1 MLEAKRGTAPAS
13 FPSLT
18 QIDSER
24 RLGPPD
30 GALKE
35 SFRGSR
41 RLFAPDRGERR
52 ARIAVDAIAADNTA
66 VDLQSSANRA
76 LRRAIVLTSI
86 SGAVV
91 GLPAIAESVRLF
103 VSYIGGIKEQTIDTL
118 LPPPSHFWGDAMP
131 PLPNGSIS
139 LFESPRMQDLRDVL
153 EPDDLA
159 RAGPANQVVVECIDS
174 IVLHC
179 VN

>member
-13 FPSLT
+13 FPSFT

-91 GLPAIAESVRLF
+91 GLPTIVESVRLF
-103 VSYIGGIKEQTIDTL
+103 VSYIGGIKEQTINIPR
-118 LPPPSHFWGDAMP
+118 PPPSTFDVTRCRPCPTDQSVYLKAPGCRIFATCSSPM
-131 PLPNGSIS
+131 IS
-139 LFESPRMQDLRDVL
+139 R
-153 EPDDLA
+153 
-159 RAGPANQVVVECIDS
+159 GPARLTRSSSNA
-174 IVLHC
+174 
-179 VN
+179 